1 MPEFVPSCSANS
13 WASEVVYQKVV
24 GIDVSVEF
32 VCELQGLSVEFS
44 GCLKW
49 DNRFAKGELVS
60 HVTNVDDCGTKSG
73 FATVCGCRTHAPSW
87 RSRSPRT
94 DPCQIQRA
102 LRTQSS
108 SASRRGPRFS
118 LPRDTNKRTRLAN
131 YCKGGREKPTKGA
144 FKWNEE
150 WALGE
155 LLFLAINV
163 NRCGTKSNF
172 VYIHGFR
179 YTLNDG
185 IRRATNALT

>member
-13 WASEVVYQKVV
+13 WAPEVVYQKVV

-32 VCELQGLSVEFS
+32 VCELQGPSVEFS

-94 DPCQIQRA
+94 DPCQIQ
-102 LRTQSS
+102 Q
-108 SASRRGPRFS
+108 
-118 LPRDTNKRTRLAN
+118 
-131 YCKGGREKPTKGA
+131 GGREKPTKGA